1 MTRKPRDADPPAEG
15 HNSGDTAAH
24 RLERLITLETE
35 RRSIGDD
42 IKELLIEAEADGQ
55 SPQALWIA
63 MRLHFETGEARMKR
77 EAAERE
83 ADELL
88 AAIGPLGEAAVK
100 RGGGGE

>member
-1 MTRKPRDADPPAEG
+1 MPREPAGEQSPAEG

-24 RLERLITLETE
+24 RLERLIALETE
-35 RRSIGDD
+35 RRGISDD
-42 IKELLIEAEADGQ
+42 IKELLLEAKADGQ
-55 SPQALWIA
+55 SPQALRIA
-63 MRLHFETGEARMKR
+63 MRLHFETGEARLKR

-100 RGGGGE
+100 RGSGGE